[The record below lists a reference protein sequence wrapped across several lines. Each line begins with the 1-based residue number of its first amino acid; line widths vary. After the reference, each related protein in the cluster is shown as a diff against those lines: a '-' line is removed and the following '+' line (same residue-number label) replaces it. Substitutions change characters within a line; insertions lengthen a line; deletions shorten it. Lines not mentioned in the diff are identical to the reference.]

1 MSSEKKKIIDKTI
14 KYCESQLCEVQIDN
28 LYFGTDKNGKCQG
41 SIYWVEGAETWVYCC
56 RGKSKWGQADDLL
69 YQIKDNIL
77 LDYYKDCK
85 EEIEEFNEQ

>member
-14 KYCESQLCEVQIDN
+14 KYCENQLREDQTDN

-41 SIYWVEGAETWVYCC
+41 SIYWVEGAETWVYSC
-56 RGKSKWGQADDLL
+56 RGKTKWGQADDLL

-85 EEIEEFNEQ
+85 EEIEEFYE